1 MSAEDRVIEV
11 GEEAVVLV
19 EKWLEAAREGETS
32 AERASMER
40 LSELIE
46 DPNGVGWVMAFVDR
60 IARAEDNTVA
70 AHQLHSLVHTRP
82 TPDFFSWTDGVLLS
96 VGSALAP
103 MMPGVVMPSAM
114 RRMRQLVGHMVVN
127 SEPKKLRRHLT
138 ERQEEGYQLNVN
150 LLGEAV
156 LGQGEAAK
164 RLERSLALLKSP
176 DIDYVSVKLSSVAA
190 QLNHWAFEDC
200 LRRVSEPL
208 RLLFR
213 EGMNAEPA
221 TFVNLDMEEY
231 HDLELTIA
239 AFKQVLAEAGFEGL
253 SAGIVLQCYLPDSF
267 EALRD
272 LVSWANERHGR
283 TGGEVKIRLVKG
295 ANLAMEKVD
304 AEMHGWRQAPYTTKH
319 HTDANYKRC
328 VDWVMT
334 PERLAGVRIGIASH
348 NLFDLAFAHLL
359 SVDRG
364 VDRRIEIEMLQGMA
378 PAQARA
384 VKADS
389 PDLLLYTPVVAKS
402 DFDVAIS
409 YLFRRL
415 EENAAPE
422 NFLRALFGLRPGT
435 KQFEGQRRRFS
446 EALAQRRGVSAEPRR
461 TQDRSAPMTY
471 GGPPARFKNEP
482 DTDPALGANRR
493 WAKGIMAAGPVSPKA
508 EVSTTTAQVDGVVA
522 TAVAG
527 RDNWGRRSA
536 AERREVLHR
545 VAHELAVRRGEL
557 VRALVFEA
565 HKTIPEG
572 DPEVSE
578 AIDFARYYADRA
590 LELEGVNGATFEPFG
605 TVLVVPPWN
614 FPVAIPCGGVLA
626 ALAAGN
632 TVVFKPAPETPRCAE
647 IVAEAAW
654 AAGVPKEALQFI
666 RTPDNEVGQHLV
678 MHPDVGAVILT
689 GALETAQLFRSWKP
703 DLKLFAETSGKNALV
718 ITPSADIDLAVDHL
732 VKSAFGHAG
741 QKCSAAS
748 LGICVGD
755 LYDSER
761 FRRQLADAV
770 ESIVVGPAHAL
781 ATVMNPVILPPAGL
795 SMIGGP
801 GDDGTSETPKAGKL
815 LRGLTQLDKG
825 EEWLVEPQL
834 LDGGQTWSPGVRL
847 GVKPGSWFHQTE
859 CFGPVLGLMR
869 ADTLD
874 EAIELQ
880 NGVPYGLTG
889 GIHSLDPS
897 EVDYWLDRVQVGNA
911 YVNRKITGATVQRQ
925 PFGGWKRSVIGPG
938 AKAGGPNY
946 VAQLGRW
953 RPVVGAEPDDVWWWE
968 NVYSKDHD
976 PTGLFCEANILR
988 YRPLPRVLLR
998 LAPDGSEVDLEMAR
1012 RAARRVGSDVIVS
1025 RSTSQSGAE
1034 VAERLA
1040 GAGVVRVRVIGTTE
1054 PEVRDAANAV
1064 GIHVSDDPVTPSGRV
1079 ELLHYLREQAISR
1092 TLHRFGNLVR

>member
-1 MSAEDRVIEV
+1 MGAEDRVIEI
-11 GEEAVVLV
+11 GDEAAVLV
-19 EKWLEAAREGETS
+19 EKWLAAAREGETS
-32 AERASMER
+32 SERASMER
-40 LSELIE
+40 LAELIE

-60 IARAEDNTVA
+60 IARAEDHKVA
-70 AHQLHSLVHTRP
+70 AHQLHSLVTTRP
-82 TPDFFSWTDGVLLS
+82 TPEFFSWGDGMLLS
-96 VGSALAP
+96 IGSTLAP
-103 MMPGVVMPSAM
+103 VMPGVVMPTAM
-114 RRMRQLVGHMVVN
+114 RRMRQLVGHMVVDAN
-127 SEPKKLRRHLT
+127 PKKLNRHLT
-138 ERQEEGYQLNVN
+138 QRQDDGYRLNVN

-164 RLERSLALLKSP
+164 RLERSLKLLAQP
-176 DIDYVSVKLSSVAA
+176 DIDYVSIKLSSVAA
-190 QLNHWAFEDC
+190 QLNHWAFDDC

-213 EGMNAEPA
+213 KGMNAEPA

-239 AFKQVLAEAGFEGL
+239 AFKRVLEEPEFEGL

-267 EALRD
+267 EALQD
-272 LVSWANERHGR
+272 LVAWSNARHAR

-304 AEMHGWRQAPYTTKH
+304 AAMHGWKQAPYTTKH

-328 VDWVMT
+328 VDWVIT
-334 PERLAGVRIGIASH
+334 PDRLAGVRIGVASH

-364 VDRRIEIEMLQGMA
+364 VVDRVEIEMLQGMA
-378 PAQARA
+378 EAQARA
-384 VKADS
+384 VKADAGT
-389 PDLLLYTPVVAKS
+389 LLLYTPVVAKT

-422 NFLRALFGLRPGT
+422 NFLRALFGLQPGT
-435 KQFEGQRRRFS
+435 GAFEGQRQRFRD
-446 EALAQRRGVSAEPRR
+446 ALSQRWVVPSGPRR
-461 TQDRSAPMTY
+461 NQDQSAPAEY
-471 GGPPARFKNEP
+471 GGPPPRFRNEP
-482 DTDPALGANRR
+482 DTDPALPANRR
-493 WAKGIMAAGPVSPKA
+493 WVEALIAAGPVAPT
-508 EVSTTTAQVDGVVA
+508 VGVTTTVDGVDA
-522 TAVAG
+522 AVAAAVEG
-527 RDNWGRRSA
+527 RADWGRRSA

-545 VAHELAVRRGEL
+545 VAHELTLRRGDL

-565 HKTIPEG
+565 HKTVGEG

-590 LELEGVNGATFEPFG
+590 LELEGVNGAAFEPFG

-614 FPVAIPCGGVLA
+614 FPVAIPCGGVMA

-654 AAGVPKEALQFI
+654 AAGVPREALQFI
-666 RTPDNEVGQHLV
+666 RTPDDDVGRHLV
-678 MHPDVGAVILT
+678 THPEVGAVILT
-689 GALETAQLFRSWKP
+689 GAWETAQLFRSWKP
-703 DLKLFAETSGKNALV
+703 DMRLFAETSGKNALV

-761 FRRQLADAV
+761 FRRQLKDAV
-770 ESIVVGPAHAL
+770 ESIVVGPAHDL
-781 ATVMNPVILPPAGL
+781 ATVMNPAILPPQ
-795 SMIGGP
+795 
-801 GDDGTSETPKAGKL
+801 GKL
-815 LRGLTQLDKG
+815 LRGLTQLDEG
-825 EEWLVEPQL
+825 EEWLVEPRP
-834 LDGGQTWSPGVRL
+834 LDDTGQTWSPGVRL
-847 GVKPGSWFHQTE
+847 GVTAGAWFHQTE
-859 CFGPVLGLMR
+859 CFGPVLGIMK
-869 ADTLD
+869 AGSLD
-874 EAIELQ
+874 EAIALQ
-880 NGVPYGLTG
+880 NGVNYGLTG
-889 GIHSLDPS
+889 GIHTLDPS
-897 EVDYWLDRVQVGNA
+897 EVDHWLDRVEVGNA
-911 YVNRKITGATVQRQ
+911 YVNRKTTGAIVQRQ
-925 PFGGWKRSVIGPG
+925 PFGGWKRSSIGPG

-946 VAQLGRW
+946 IAQLGTW
-953 RPVVGAEPDDVWWWE
+953 RPVMGAEPDDVWWWE

-998 LAPDGSEVDLEMAR
+998 MAPDGSEADLELAR

-1025 RSTSQSGAE
+1025 RAASQSAEE
-1034 VAERLA
+1034 VASRLG
-1040 GAGVVRVRVIGTTE
+1040 GAGLVRVRVIGTAE
-1054 PEVRDAANAV
+1054 PAIRDAANAL
-1064 GIHVSDDPVTPSGRV
+1064 GIHVSDDPVTPSGRL